1 MLKRTGSKV
10 VIDALVDAGVTT
22 VFGYPGGAIMPFY
35 DALLDSA
42 LEHVLVRHEQSA
54 THAAD
59 GYARAGGRL
68 GVCIATSGPG
78 ATNLVTGICTAA
90 MDSTPLLCI
99 TGQVPTALIGTDA
112 FQEAD
117 IPGVVTAIS
126 KHYYQVRDVDEL
138 PEVISEAIFV
148 ATTGR
153 PGPVVVD
160 IPKDVQVATTTRR
173 CEPIEEI
180 DGYVARP
187 VCDPSK
193 VRLAHELLKSAERPV
208 CIVGGGCKLSD
219 ATELF
224 RQWCDLA
231 RVPVITTL
239 NGIGSADPDY
249 PGWLGMPGMHGQR
262 RSNQAIVQCDLI
274 VAMGIRF
281 DDRVT
286 GKLARFARRTRGLC
300 TSTSTIAN

>member
-42 LEHVLVRHEQSA
+42 LDHVLVRHEQSA

-90 MDSTPLLCI
+90 MDSTPFLCI

-187 VCDPSK
+187 VRPQQGAPGPRTVEERGAAGVHRRRRLQALRRDRAVSPV
-193 VRLAHELLKSAERPV
+193 VRSGPGPGDHHAERNR
-208 CIVGGGCKLSD
+208 VG
-219 ATELF
+219 
-224 RQWCDLA
+224 
-231 RVPVITTL
+231 
-239 NGIGSADPDY
+239 
-249 PGWLGMPGMHGQR
+249 
-262 RSNQAIVQCDLI
+262 
-274 VAMGIRF
+274 
-281 DDRVT
+281 
-286 GKLARFARRTRGLC
+286 
-300 TSTSTIAN
+300 